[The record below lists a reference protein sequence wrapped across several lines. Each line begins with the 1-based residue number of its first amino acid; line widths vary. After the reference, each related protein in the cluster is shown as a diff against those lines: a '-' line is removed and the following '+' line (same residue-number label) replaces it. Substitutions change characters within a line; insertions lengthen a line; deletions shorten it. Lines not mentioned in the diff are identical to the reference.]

1 MYFALIVQRMIDG
14 GMNAELSI
22 TALSVLIDVKLN
34 TPLNVQRLETLQNK
48 HRSRQQLF
56 ALSWLTPQPTNP

>member
-14 GMNAELSI
+14 GMDAELSI

-34 TPLNVQRLETLQNK
+34 TPLNLQRL
-48 HRSRQQLF
+48 RD
-56 ALSWLTPQPTNP
+56 TPK